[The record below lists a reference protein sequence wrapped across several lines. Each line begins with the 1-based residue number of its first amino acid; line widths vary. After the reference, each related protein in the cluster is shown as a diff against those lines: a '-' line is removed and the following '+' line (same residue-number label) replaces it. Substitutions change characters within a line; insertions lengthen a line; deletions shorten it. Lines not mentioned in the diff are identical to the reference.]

1 MWLSGCKKQPT
12 KKNKRKHASS
22 CSSWT
27 HTPGCYLVTHGYKH
41 LPMFFFLSPKPI
53 HAQTLSTSTEHIHQ
67 RESYRK
73 PILNLDKI
81 ALAGW
86 ISYSCTSP
94 TGLPPVT
101 DRRSHL
107 QPGEASWLIRQGLW
121 GAQKIA
127 FHAGKEMCLCLLC
140 QHVRRHKPP
149 LPSHTRKVI
158 LCFSLH
164 LWDGFFSPNTCIYL
178 RPHLIHKMRAVY

>member
-1 MWLSGCKKQPT
+1 ML
-12 KKNKRKHASS
+12 A
-22 CSSWT
+22 
-27 HTPGCYLVTHGYKH
+27 LVQAERIPQGAIWSHMATNTCQC
-41 LPMFFFLSPKPI
+41 FFFFSK
-53 HAQTLSTSTEHIHQ
+53 ANSCTDTEHIHQ

-107 QPGEASWLIRQGLW
+107 QPGEASSLIRQGLW
-121 GAQKIA
+121 GAQKIV

-149 LPSHTRKVI
+149 LTSHTRKVI
-158 LCFSLH
+158 LCFSPH
-164 LWDGFFSPNTCIYL
+164 LWDGIFLQTPAFTCVHIWFI
-178 RPHLIHKMRAVY
+178 RWEQCTRCN

>member
-1 MWLSGCKKQPT
+1 MQKTTNQ
-12 KKNKRKHASS
+12 KNQRKHASS

-27 HTPGCYLVTHGYKH
+27 HTSGCYLVTHGYKH
-41 LPMFFFLSPKPI
+41 LPMFFFFSSK
-53 HAQTLSTSTEHIHQ
+53 ANSCTDTEHIHQ

-86 ISYSCTSP
+86 IIYSCTSP

-121 GAQKIA
+121 GAQKIV
-127 FHAGKEMCLCLLC
+127 FHAGKEMRLCLLC
-140 QHVRRHKPP
+140 QHVCRHKPP
-149 LPSHTRKVI
+149 LTSHTRKVI
-158 LCFSLH
+158 LCFSPH
-164 LWDGFFSPNTCIYL
+164 LWDGDFFLSQTSAFTCVHI
-178 RPHLIHKMRAVY
+178 